1 MPLSAIQKVATAQ
14 NGVGAFILPCKRITL
29 RYCDWAGSSRGM
41 NAYLKTQFGLFAKR
55 NPQVEFQVYRK
66 HNQDPVIT
74 AYYLN
79 GHQKSVNVKN
89 LTPEGVRE
97 KIELLRNSSPEKNKR
112 VAGKPVTSINESV
125 RGIWSPF
132 HGAKINI

>member
-29 RYCDWAGSSRGM
+29 RYCDWAGSSKGM
-41 NAYLKTQFGLFAKR
+41 NAYLKTQLGFFAKR
-55 NPQVEFQVYRK
+55 NPQIEIQVYK
-66 HNQDPVIT
+66 KANDHPAIT

-79 GHQKSVNVKN
+79 GHQRSVNVKN
-89 LTPEGVRE
+89 MAPEEIKE
-97 KIELLRNSSPEKNKR
+97 KLELLRNSSPEKNKR
-112 VAGKPVTSINESV
+112 VPAKPVTSINENV

-132 HGAKINI
+132 HGAKIKI

>member
-1 MPLSAIQKVATAQ
+1 
-14 NGVGAFILPCKRITL
+14 
-29 RYCDWAGSSRGM
+29 M
-41 NAYLKTQFGLFAKR
+41 NAYLKNQFGLFAKR

-112 VAGKPVTSINESV
+112 VVGKPVTSINESV

>member
-1 MPLSAIQKVATAQ
+1 
-14 NGVGAFILPCKRITL
+14 
-29 RYCDWAGSSRGM
+29 M
-41 NAYLKTQFGLFAKR
+41 NAYLKSQLGAFAKR
-55 NPQVEFQVYRK
+55 NPQIEIQVYRK
-66 HNQDPVIT
+66 SGNHPAIT

-97 KIELLRNSSPEKNKR
+97 KMELLRNSSPEKNKR
-112 VAGKPVTSINESV
+112 VPSKPVTSINESV

-132 HGAKINI
+132 HGAKIKI